1 MDDAMAVSNSVKGG
15 IAVVAI
21 VGGLIGGFV
30 LWQGR
35 VPPVE
40 TPAPTAGTEVEA
52 GTETAGVAPEPTAPI
67 EEPNADGTTTTAVDV
82 AIVPEPA
89 AEAATGDVAEIVADA
104 DAPDAPSTGSGAS
117 VDVVRIEPD
126 GSALVA
132 GRGEADSDVVLN
144 IDGADVATARTD
156 PEGNFVTFLELP
168 PSEVPRVLSLQTEV
182 GTGQRVDGQTSIIV
196 APTVPSAPKVA
207 TTPDVTRA
215 PSWPRTAIRS
225 DDGAVSVGAT
235 RFPPGTEIDGTGRI
249 TIDGVPLFPE
259 GTSVEADGTIRIDG
273 VPRFPAGTV
282 FSADGAVTV
291 AGVPTFPAGTR
302 ITSDGVEIAGEIVL
316 PPTTRIGPDGAI
328 EIDGVPSFPAGT
340 VVATDGRM
348 MRDGVPVARDTARLE
363 VSEAASDPA
372 EPVADD
378 VVAPGGVAVA
388 ESDASEPSIAAA
400 EPAVPDGN
408 APDIETAAL
417 APEAHVPQTA
427 TATDIP
433 DTEAVAPTD
442 MATSDIGAADVA
454 TDDTAS
460 PTSPRLFRV
469 GPEGVAVLPA
479 AEAPDATTSLGID
492 VIRYDALG
500 DVQLAG
506 TGAPSGELRIY
517 LDNRPV
523 RTVPIGDP
531 GSWASPLPDVDEGIY
546 TLRIDALDA
555 AGAVASRIE
564 TPFERIAPDI
574 AAAAAN
580 RGEGTT
586 AVTVQPGFTLWAI
599 SEGYF
604 GDGIQYVQIFEAN
617 RDLIRD
623 PDLIYPG
630 QIFTLPDT
638 Q

>member
-1 MDDAMAVSNSVKGG
+1 MAVSNSVKGG

-35 VPPVE
+35 VPSVE
-40 TPAPTAGTEVEA
+40 TPAPTAGNGVDA
-52 GTETAGVAPEPTAPI
+52 ATETARAASETAAPVE
-67 EEPNADGTTTTAVDV
+67 D
-82 AIVPEPA
+82 PA
-89 AEAATGDVAEIVADA
+89 AEVATTSEPDVTVAAKSAADATTGAALETVADA
-104 DAPDAPSTGSGAS
+104 VGPAASSTEGVAS

-144 IDGADVATARTD
+144 IDGAGVATARTD
-156 PEGNFVTFLELP
+156 AEGNFVTFLELP
-168 PSEVPRVLSLQTEV
+168 PSDVPRVLSLETEGV
-182 GTGQRVDGQTSIIV
+182 TGQRVGGQTSIIV
-196 APTVPSAPKVA
+196 APTVPSAPAVA
-207 TTPDVTRA
+207 TTPDVTRV

-235 RFPPGTEIDGTGRI
+235 RFPPGTEIDGAGRI
-249 TIDGVPLFPE
+249 TVDGVPLFPE
-259 GTSVEADGTIRIDG
+259 GTAVDADGAIRIDG

-282 FSADGAVTV
+282 FGADGAVTV

-302 ITSDGVEIAGEIVL
+302 ITADGIEVAGEIVL
-316 PPTTRIGPDGAI
+316 PLTTRIGPDGAI
-328 EIDGVPSFPAGT
+328 EIDGVPAFPAGT
-340 VVATDGRM
+340 VVAADGRM
-348 MRDGVPVARDTARLE
+348 MRDGAPVARDTARLE
-363 VSEAASDPA
+363 AVEVASDQAEAAASDVAARDSA
-372 EPVADD
+372 EVASVD
-378 VVAPGGVAVA
+378 A
-388 ESDASEPSIAAA
+388 SDAQVPPIAAA
-400 EPAVPDGN
+400 EPATPEGEAVN
-408 APDIETAAL
+408 VETAAR
-417 APEAHVPQTA
+417 APEFAEAPDAGAVIPSDTA
-427 TATDIP
+427 TTEIAT
-433 DTEAVAPTD
+433 
-442 MATSDIGAADVA
+442 G
-454 TDDTAS
+454 DTAD
-460 PTSPRLFRV
+460 PAAPRLFRV
-469 GPEGVAVLPA
+469 SPDGVAVLPA

-630 QIFTLPDT
+630 QIFILPDT